1 VSTPSIPPSSP
12 PSNPTTSYI
21 TPPPYLNER
30 ATPVVRLLPSTSISP
45 TGDTLPGALAEEGFT
60 CLTVY
65 TENADVLTREVLNRY
80 GAVPPA
86 LIAKGGSGIK
96 MVCKY
101 LLSNP
106 LKAVAIVVGGDEE
119 KVGEEEIDEERGKY
133 KVGRIEEKDIE
144 GIYVVPI
151 FRVVIRR
158 EGERGGGNVEEET
171 FVEKVLG
178 MQVEGGGVNV
188 TVEAKNKE
196 DADEIIIEWLKGID

>member
-1 VSTPSIPPSSP
+1 
-12 PSNPTTSYI
+12 
-21 TPPPYLNER
+21 
-30 ATPVVRLLPSTSISP
+30 
-45 TGDTLPGALAEEGFT
+45 
-60 CLTVY
+60 
-65 TENADVLTREVLNRY
+65 
-80 GAVPPA
+80 
-86 LIAKGGSGIK
+86 

-119 KVGEEEIDEERGKY
+119 GGEKEEIDKEEWKY
-133 KVGRIEEKDIE
+133 KVDRIEEKDVE

-151 FRVVIRR
+151 FRVVIR
-158 EGERGGGNVEEET
+158 EGERGGNGVEET

-196 DADEIIIEWLKGID
+196 DADEIIIEWLKGLD